1 MDRRALLLAFVVALL
16 GVVLLVLYTK
26 RYERE
31 MSGGD
36 KVKLLIAIKP
46 IERGKPI
53 TDDMLSTRD
62 VPQAYV
68 EDRAIK
74 EVDKPKILGLAVGT
88 TVQAQQTLMWTDL
101 ATANEERRDLSALI
115 VPGSRAVSLKMRR
128 EDASSAMV
136 KPGDYVDVVAVLP
149 DPNQPQLVDAR
160 AAIVLLQKVLVLASG
175 YETSPDAVDLA
186 SKDRK
191 GSEAVL
197 TLSMKIEQAQA
208 VAVAMEK
215 GQLQAVLRNP
225 NDNVREDNLPKYSS
239 TELIKAGPIIQIAR
253 PNMPTAIGPG
263 TQR

>member
-53 TDDMLSTRD
+53 TDDQLSTREI
-62 VPQAYV
+62 PQAYV

-74 EVDKPKILGLAVGT
+74 EMDKPKILGLAVGT
-88 TVQAQQTLMWTDL
+88 TIQAQQTLMWTDL

-115 VPGSRAVSLKMRR
+115 VPGNRAFTIKTRR
-128 EDASSAMV
+128 EDASAAMV
-136 KPGDYVDVVAVLP
+136 KPGDYVDVIAVLP
-149 DPNQPQLVDAR
+149 DPTVSAFQDAR
-160 AAIVLLQKVLVLASG
+160 VAVVLLQKVLVLASG
-175 YETSPDAVDLA
+175 YETSPDAVDLSA
-186 SKDRK
+186 KDHR
-191 GSEAVL
+191 GQEAVL

-208 VAVAMEK
+208 ISVAMEK
-215 GQLQAVLRNP
+215 GQLTVVLRNP
-225 NDNVREDNLPKYSS
+225 NDNVREESLAQYRSG
-239 TELIKAGPIIQIAR
+239 ELVKTGPITVIHGPNIPQQINAGNR
-253 PNMPTAIGPG
+253 
-263 TQR
+263 

>member
-1 MDRRALLLAFVVALL
+1 
-16 GVVLLVLYTK
+16 
-26 RYERE
+26 
-31 MSGGD
+31 
-36 KVKLLIAIKP
+36 
-46 IERGKPI
+46 
-53 TDDMLSTRD
+53 
-62 VPQAYV
+62 
-68 EDRAIK
+68 
-74 EVDKPKILGLAVGT
+74 
-88 TVQAQQTLMWTDL
+88 
-101 ATANEERRDLSALI
+101 
-115 VPGSRAVSLKMRR
+115 
-128 EDASSAMV
+128 
-136 KPGDYVDVVAVLP
+136 LP

-160 AAIVLLQKVLVLASG
+160 AAVVLLQKVLVLASG

-186 SKDRK
+186 AKDRK

-215 GQLQAVLRNP
+215 GQLQVVLRNP